1 MVLMRFDIAPVLP
14 PVPVV
19 PVVDDSKGN
28 ANANANGN
36 GNPRGKGN
44 ANANAKGEGQ
54 GEGEGK
60 WVFPSVGGNRLVSSI
75 HPPSEDVRVRVWKR
89 EKGDD
94 DEWVF
99 GFAEGV

>member
-14 PVPVV
+14 PVPV
-19 PVVDDSKGN
+19 DRKGN

-36 GNPRGKGN
+36 PRGKG
-44 ANANAKGEGQ
+44 NANAKGEGQ
-54 GEGEGK
+54 GEGE

-75 HPPSEDVRVRVWKR
+75 HPPREDVRVRVWQR
-89 EKGDD
+89 EKAGYYDD

-99 GFAEGV
+99 GFAEGM